1 MSYEYNVG
9 DTPHEID
16 NPYTIE
22 NTFLLISSLFL
33 LLGACWLLYVARSY
47 FTAQEDKLGFATTG
61 LAMAIFGIALHFVVW
76 ALSHMRFFFGRN
88 LPVGLAEELLP
99 TAIGK
104 SARASSIQEILRQR
118 SIPFPEP
125 QGPLNGV
132 LYSLIKP
139 LIVAPPPIQFA
150 AIRHF
155 HAAIGMVAIL
165 FSLTISYFM
174 FQGSS
179 SEGLVS
185 WLYLPLTGLSLAT
198 PFLKQKEHD
207 SPPNSNAMF
216 GSLVGM
222 IVFAML
228 APVIVP
234 RYLPHWDITPLWIAP
249 TILLI
254 TSLVSSLLFLKSLL
268 SQLDNVSQTAVSCE
282 QTTIAMNCPPSQLWA
297 EIGRDF
303 QSNWVRDV
311 PNRAYINLPP
321 DVSGTERGAFQGH
334 IMEETQPQATST
346 MTFQGIKDALR
357 VPYAKYLVLLS
368 IWGMLLSLASVCFA
382 GTLAPQFADMSR
394 FEISRSFLGIFA
406 LGSSAV
412 SSFRIGHLLW
422 SRMYFTSRVV
432 WIETTGTFQTSELD
446 VGNQF
451 TGRLRS
457 RSKLTRIEDATLRV
471 WLTDIVSVAFGKQGQ
486 RYIMAM
492 APADGIAR
500 GIAQRLVN
508 FAGMQSTIVAPTSER
523 DVLHAKNLSNLDRAL
538 SENPNAPVNAI
549 SPEKLFTSTEQ
560 PNSTGIG
567 IVKFVNDEKGFGF
580 ITAQTGENIY
590 FSKSQIIKGNHIAK
604 GSPVQYKIVPS
615 PRGKMATHIA
625 VYA

>member
-1 MSYEYNVG
+1 MTYEYNPS
-9 DTPHEID
+9 DSAHEIP
-16 NPYTIE
+16 NPYIIE
-22 NTFLLISSLFL
+22 NTFLLLGAIILIF
-33 LLGACWLLYVARSY
+33 GACWVLYVARSH
-47 FTAQEDKLGFATTG
+47 FAAQHDRAAIAATI
-61 LAMAIFGIALHFVVW
+61 LALMLFGVALNFIVW
-76 ALSHMRFFFGRN
+76 AFSHMRFFFGRN
-88 LPVGLAEELLP
+88 FPAGLADELLP
-99 TAIGK
+99 SAIGK
-104 SARASSIQEILRQR
+104 SPRAESIQEVLRQKA
-118 SIPFPEP
+118 IQFPEP
-125 QGPLNGV
+125 QGPFNGV
-132 LYSLIKP
+132 LYSMVRP
-139 LIVAPPPIQFA
+139 LIAAPPTIQFA
-150 AIRHF
+150 AVRHF
-155 HAAIGMVAIL
+155 HALIGMIAIL
-165 FSLTISYFM
+165 VSLGFSYFL
-174 FQGSS
+174 FDGSP

-185 WLYLPLTGLSLAT
+185 WLYLPLTGLSLVT
-198 PFLKQKEHD
+198 LFLKQHD
-207 SPPNSNAMF
+207 VQVAPHSLGMF
-216 GSLVGM
+216 RGVIGLV
-222 IVFAML
+222 VFGML
-228 APVIVP
+228 APIVIP
-234 RYLPHWDITPLWIAP
+234 RYLPHCEIVPMWIAP
-249 TILLI
+249 LILLA
-254 TSLVSSLLFLKSLL
+254 TSVVSSLLFLKSLL

-282 QTTIAMNCPPSQLWA
+282 QTTIAMNCPPSQLRA